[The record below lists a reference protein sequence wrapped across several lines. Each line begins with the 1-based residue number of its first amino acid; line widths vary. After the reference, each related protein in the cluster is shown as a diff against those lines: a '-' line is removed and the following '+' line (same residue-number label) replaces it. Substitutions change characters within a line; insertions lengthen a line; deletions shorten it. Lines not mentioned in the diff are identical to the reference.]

1 MALKLVPFTH
11 DVWQEIDRWYYARGT
26 ETPDRPPHAVC
37 CENDGVLMGAIGYR
51 LADDDLLV
59 VSAIYM
65 DPLTTEAMRLKSH
78 GYLCTGIKHLATML
92 GREAVSVVPFIAK
105 KSPLPSTEV
114 GGSQRRATKPVED
127 NVTVTSGDVKDELEG
142 W

>member
-11 DVWQEIDRWYYARGT
+11 DVMAEIETWYPSEFIPT
-26 ETPDRPPHAVC
+26 PPHAVVC
-37 CENDGVLMGAIGYR
+37 ADEVNVLGAIGYH
-51 LADDDLLV
+51 LADGDMLV
-59 VSAIYM
+59 VATVYLSPAHPDKQRLVNYM
-65 DPLTTEAMRLKSH
+65 GA
-78 GYLCTGIKHLATML
+78 GIKHLATMT
-92 GREAVSVVPFIAK
+92 GRFPVTLKGPFIAK

-114 GGSQRRATKPVED
+114 EGSQRRATKPVED